1 MSRSRSA
8 AAAVVAALAAILAPG
23 ALLAQ
28 APRESVESQ
37 VGGAK
42 LSLEYGCPPWNEQR
56 RRQIDSMLPVGGL
69 WRLGADDRTTLVIAD
84 GAIRLGDVVVEA
96 GGYGLNVRRN
106 TEKEW
111 SFVLFDGG
119 ESTAADEDNTWETP
133 AAFEEKKDKA
143 PEQLA
148 LSFGDEKEKGKT
160 LAVRFGPLALHA
172 PIVPVEVKEAELALG
187 GSKVPARWYSVKSA
201 DAPRAGTWA
210 RTGTTA
216 SFMVGDVDGA
226 FDVDLKLE
234 DKRALV
240 RFSNRGRAR
249 VTNRIA
255 QVDARIAALKGAG
268 SKAAAAERIAA
279 LEAQK
284 TQLAEDLKD
293 LGAAPAPVEVAVPL
307 TAAGSTDA
315 RIGAELVKRAAH
327 LFVIVH
333 AGGAVGEAA
342 VEETQLLPPPEK
354 AEKPEKPEK
363 KDGDKN

>member
-1 MSRSRSA
+1 MSLPRPA
-8 AAAVVAALAAILAPG
+8 AAAAVAALAAVLAPG

-28 APRESVESQ
+28 APRESAECQ

-111 SFVLFDGG
+111 TFVLFDGG

-143 PEQLA
+143 PERLELA
-148 LSFGDEKEKGKT
+148 FGDEKGGKS
-160 LAVRFGPLALHA
+160 LAVRFGPLALRA

-187 GSKVPARWYSVKSA
+187 GGKVPARWYTVKSA
-201 DAPRAGTWA
+201 DAPRAGAWA

-226 FDVDLKLE
+226 FDVDLKIE
-234 DKRALV
+234 DKQALV

-249 VTNRIA
+249 VVSRIA
-255 QVDARIAALKGAG
+255 QVDARLAALKGAG
-268 SKAAAAERIAA
+268 SKAAAAERIRG
-279 LEAQK
+279 LEEQK
-284 TQLAEDLKD
+284 TQLAEELKD

-307 TAAGSTDA
+307 TSAGSADA
-315 RIGAELVKRAAH
+315 KIGAELLKRGPR

-342 VEETQLLPPPEK
+342 VEEAQLLPP
-354 AEKPEKPEK
+354 PEKPEK